1 MNASSKLSQ
10 QGHRLLQVGMGLIL
24 YSAAIGFVIPVLA
37 SPRIGLSVHTL
48 SGFNGVFFL
57 VQGLL
62 WSRLALGDRAARVA
76 FWCSIH
82 GNLQIVATYTLAAI
96 WGVGIES
103 IQLMGELPHGL
114 SRGTPFQEG
123 VILFLMIASGPTG
136 LASWLLILWGLRRPA
151 EPPLRAPVSAASI

>member
-1 MNASSKLSQ
+1 MNTSNRLSW
-10 QGHRLLQVGMGLIL
+10 QGQHLLQVGMALVL
-24 YSAAIGFVIPVLA
+24 YSAAVGFVIPGLA

-62 WSRLALGDRAARVA
+62 WPRLALSDRASRIA

-82 GNLQIVATYTLAAI
+82 GNLQIVATYTIAAI

-123 VILFLMIASGPTG
+123 LVLFLMVTSGPTG
-136 LASWLLILWGLRRPA
+136 LTSWILILWGLRRSA
-151 EPPLRAPVSAASI
+151 EPPMTAHVSNG